1 MIIASASADDRIRLI
16 AIEMKGAFGNEGALP
31 LYPSIWKPGN
41 QEEDG
46 GLAMALKISWLPG
59 FQIRSPGSCKAAVI
73 AALRSQLSLARY
85 VLRYFIPVR
94 TFRKTSFQHVVQR
107 LDQVGNRFFGFIAH
121 VGETE
126 GLAFYFAV

>member
-85 VLRYFIPVR
+85 VLRYFIPVSHIPEDVIPAR
-94 TFRKTSFQHVVQR
+94 
-107 LDQVGNRFFGFIAH
+107 GP
-121 VGETE
+121 ETRASRQPF
-126 GLAFYFAV
+126 LQSH